1 MDRPC
6 RGAGDHGWDGT
17 LLVVV
22 TANSLDF
29 CYAARLSRL
38 RVFGLTAL
46 AKMAVTT
53 TIRCRSRDV
62 STLVTS
68 ENSRARL
75 LTEFKTSARPHMD
88 AGFHRRCCC
97 RFGLTCGGCGESAG
111 EACCGY

>member
-1 MDRPC
+1 MDRPVGWRLSQQAIIILMGMGKQHGIDRPC

-38 RVFGLTAL
+38 RVLGLTAL
-46 AKMAVTT
+46 AERAVTT

-68 ENSRARL
+68 EN
-75 LTEFKTSARPHMD
+75 
-88 AGFHRRCCC
+88 
-97 RFGLTCGGCGESAG
+97 
-111 EACCGY
+111 